1 MSTNHYT
8 EITTSFS
15 FQASQINVPLGE
27 LDAAITTNA
36 TDIAINAT
44 AINGTAVHDMA
55 SDADYT
61 LSADD
66 LSNKVVEITDT
77 GTNLTTTRNIIVPA
91 ASKVFYFVNSTAQ
104 SLVPKTSGGTGPT
117 VTTGQEGWLRCD
129 GTNVVQMT
137 PSW

>member
-1 MSTNHYT
+1 MSANHYT
-8 EITTSFS
+8 TITTSFS

-36 TDIAINAT
+36 TDIATNAT

-61 LSADD
+61 LSAAD
-66 LSNKVVEITDT
+66 LANKVVEITDT
-77 GTNLTTTRNIIVPA
+77 GTNLTTARNIVVPT

-129 GTNVVQMT
+129 GSNVVKMAAD
-137 PSW
+137 W